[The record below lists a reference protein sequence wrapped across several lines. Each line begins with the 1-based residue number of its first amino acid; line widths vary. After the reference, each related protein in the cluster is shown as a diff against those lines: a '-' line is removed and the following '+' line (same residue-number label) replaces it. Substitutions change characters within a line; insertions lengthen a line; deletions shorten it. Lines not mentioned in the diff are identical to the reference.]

1 MVGDLV
7 ERLRHGSRVRRIGID
22 SGLVIRILSLAGSA
36 CLILAFGLLLID
48 AERFAIAAVVLMLV
62 AIPIGALLGLR
73 RGYQKAREIAGA
85 AQSFVTGNVQHARI
99 AEVGE
104 PEGFFTPTANL
115 VLELEG
121 EDGAIHRFDRD
132 VSVPFPVALSYR
144 LGKRV
149 RLPTIGRSSLTELMA
164 FELRREGLD
173 IDLDW
178 SPPPDREVIDGPV
191 TTA

>member
-1 MVGDLV
+1 M
-7 ERLRHGSRVRRIGID
+7 
-22 SGLVIRILSLAGSA
+22 IRALSLAGSG
-36 CLILAFGLLLID
+36 CLVLAFGLLLID
-48 AERFAIAAVVLMLV
+48 AERFAIAAVVLILV
-62 AIPIGALLGLR
+62 SIPIGAFLGLR

-104 PEGFFTPTANL
+104 PEGFLTPTTNL
-115 VLELEG
+115 VLELQG

-132 VSVPFPVALSYR
+132 VPVPFPVALSYR
-144 LGKRV
+144 LGKRFK
-149 RLPTIGRSSLTELMA
+149 LPIVGRSSLTELMA

-178 SPPPDREVIDGPV
+178 RPPPDQEIIDGPV
-191 TTA
+191 AAA